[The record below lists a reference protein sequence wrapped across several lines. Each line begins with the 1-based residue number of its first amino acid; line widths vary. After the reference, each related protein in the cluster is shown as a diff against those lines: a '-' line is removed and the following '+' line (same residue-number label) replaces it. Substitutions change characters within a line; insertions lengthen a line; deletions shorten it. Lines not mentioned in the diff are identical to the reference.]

1 MKFLLGLLVYGTDEQ
16 QKYYLPEFAKGKM
29 IASAC
34 ITEAQSGSD
43 IRNIETTATVSE
55 TDSNTYIINGKKMWV
70 TNGVNADVFLVY
82 CKTKDRASSDD
93 YDDRFSFFLVHRDM
107 PGVSI
112 SPAVSTLG
120 LRGLGLTHV
129 EFKDVKVNSIQHSIG
144 QLGEGLNVLRNLHGY
159 VRTTLSGTFSSTY
172 ADLISLSIKLSFLW
186 KECVSVLQNV

>member
-1 MKFLLGLLVYGTDEQ
+1 MVAT
-16 QKYYLPEFAKGKM
+16 
-29 IASAC
+29 AC

-55 TDSNTYIINGKKMWV
+55 TDPNSYTINGKKMWV

-82 CKTKDRASSDD
+82 CKTKDRASSED

-120 LRGLGLTHV
+120 LRGLGLTHI
-129 EFKDVKVNSIQHSIG
+129 EFKDVKVNFTQHSIG
-144 QLGEGLNVLRNLHGY
+144 QMGEGLNVLRNLHGY
-159 VRTTLSGTFSSTY
+159 VRTTLSGQSENQWFDLPSTG
-172 ADLISLSIKLSFLW
+172 DRILSRHVYRCGQTLDSDGIRTSD
-186 KECVSVLQNV
+186 ST